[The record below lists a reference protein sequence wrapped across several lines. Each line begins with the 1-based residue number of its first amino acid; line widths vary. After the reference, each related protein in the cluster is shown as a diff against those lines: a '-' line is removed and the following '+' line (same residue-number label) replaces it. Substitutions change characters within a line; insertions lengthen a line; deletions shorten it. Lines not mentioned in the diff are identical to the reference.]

1 MIDFLISAAVLAAV
15 LGLGAMVCDLLD
27 PRAEP

>member
-15 LGLGAMVCDLLD
+15 LGLGALIYQFLGGA
-27 PRAEP
+27 R

>member
-15 LGLGAMVCDLLD
+15 IGLGALLYQLFGRVR
-27 PRAEP
+27 P